1 MISEVYDLNP
11 TDKVSNLRSG
21 NKYTINLVKKTS
33 IAAALIAICGASI
46 MYTFGEQS
54 SEMTMI
60 AISVCMLTSAM
71 ASFIHYFPNNALN
84 PYILIVGCML
94 AILVPTLLSGGVN
107 SRFVVLVPILP
118 VLMSLILN
126 RRDTLLFASVLII
139 YAICLG
145 VFEHYIPDFSSL
157 VHIEQERFPKTL
169 WLVLS
174 IIFALSFALIFSDV
188 NSKLTIR
195 LESTRTNTSGN
206 HISDKHSI
214 LEFAANSLLKLN
226 STSTNNT
233 VQRRL
238 AILMIEVTA
247 VESET
252 QSQTVSSF
260 VQQTDKLL
268 NNTNNML
275 GNYDANIYIASVMVR
290 NNEEAN
296 TIANK
301 IIMQGK
307 ASRDSN
313 AKCNVNIGLISVAA
327 NSGVDIHSLISVASI
342 ALRRS
347 FQKGIDTAINYEDIK
362 T

>member
-1 MISEVYDLNP
+1 M
-11 TDKVSNLRSG
+11 
-21 NKYTINLVKKTS
+21 VKKTS
-33 IAAALIAICGASI
+33 NTIALIAICGPSL
-46 MYTFGEQS
+46 MYTFGDQPF
-54 SEMTMI
+54 EMTMI
-60 AISVCMLTSAM
+60 AVAVCMLTGAM
-71 ASFIHYFPNNALN
+71 ASFIHFFPNNTLN
-84 PYILIVGCML
+84 PYILIVGSML
-94 AILVPTLLSGGVN
+94 AVLLPTMLSGGVN

-145 VFEHYIPDFSSL
+145 VFERFLPDYSSL
-157 VHIEQERFPKTL
+157 VHIEQERFPKTV

-174 IIFALSFALIFSDV
+174 IIFSLSFALIFSDV

-195 LESTRTNTSGN
+195 LESTRTNTSGS

-214 LEFAANSLLKLN
+214 LEFATNSLLKLN
-226 STSTNNT
+226 STSTRNAT
-233 VQRRL
+233 QRRL

-252 QSQTVSSF
+252 QPQTVSTF
-260 VQQTDKLL
+260 ENQTVKLL
-268 NNTNNML
+268 KNTNDML
-275 GNYDANIYIASVMVR
+275 SNYDKNIYLASVMVR

-307 ASRDSN
+307 ASRDHN
-313 AKCNVNIGLISVAA
+313 AQCNVNIGLISVAA
-327 NSGVDIHSLISVASI
+327 NSGVDVNSLISVASI